1 MIAFFDTS
9 KRPILD
15 STNSAPPLQMF
26 KNSDSGS
33 QPTYCKGT
41 PIWIT
46 RLTLFFF
53 KLTISPPLN
62 QYEPSCVLVL
72 LTRPKFLQTYFS
84 PGSLKI
90 HFLSA
95 CLLCFSFCS
104 LCHGEFW
111 RSFFTCFRFKCI
123 FSRCFCDNY
132 FSRAEENAGHG
143 FVDRAQRTFWK
154 ELIQPHNHQPLTA
167 QIPSCLSKYTC
178 FYRSSMCICVY
189 LFLCV
194 LLCVFTQ
201 VCFHSCVCMRV
212 CGCVRVCNYV
222 CFYMCVLACAFV
234 LVFSCVCV
242 WLWLLVQ
249 ASKKIIKE
257 WKKFNLY
264 HWEPGSVEMLEVWE
278 RKVWETRDKGV
289 LI

>member
-1 MIAFFDTS
+1 MECMQTNTQKPKVTDFLDTS

-46 RLTLFFF
+46 RLILFFF
-53 KLTISPPLN
+53 KLTISPPLK
-62 QYEPSCVLVL
+62 QYEPSCLLLL
-72 LTRPKFLQTYFS
+72 LTRQKGLQTCCS

-90 HFLSA
+90 HLLSA

-104 LCHGEFW
+104 LCHDEFW
-111 RSFFTCFRFKCI
+111 RSFFTCFRFECI
-123 FSRCFCDNY
+123 FSRCFRDNWDQKFLY
-132 FSRAEENAGHG
+132 FSRAEENVGHG
-143 FVDRAQRTFWK
+143 FVDRAQRTFWKK

-178 FYRSSMCICVY
+178 LYKSIMCICVY
-189 LFLCV
+189 VFLCV

-201 VCFHSCVCMRV
+201 VCFHSCVCMHV
-212 CGCVRVCNYV
+212 CGCVT
-222 CFYMCVLACAFV
+222 CVRLC
-234 LVFSCVCV
+234 VFSYVPVCVCV
-242 WLWLLVQ
+242 CTCVCVCVCVILIAC
-249 ASKKIIKE
+249 ASK
-257 WKKFNLY
+257 
-264 HWEPGSVEMLEVWE
+264 
-278 RKVWETRDKGV
+278 
-289 LI
+289 